1 MGLVCIWDA
10 IEGKQLASEFV
21 HQSRISSLAW
31 SPDKMRI
38 AVAGEDCPVKII
50 DAETCEELLN
60 LSDSTTQVSQL
71 AWSPDGHQLAGIDSE
86 GKIVVWDATRG
97 YAYEDIQIKAKKEKE
112 PSANRAEASKAVTSN
127 K

>member
-1 MGLVCIWDA
+1 MFLVLFIRRRCVNQKSHACGNVFRDGFFHRLSDSI
-10 IEGKQLASEFV
+10 
-21 HQSRISSLAW
+21 
-31 SPDKMRI
+31 
-38 AVAGEDCPVKII
+38 KII
-50 DAETCEELLN
+50 VAETCEELLN